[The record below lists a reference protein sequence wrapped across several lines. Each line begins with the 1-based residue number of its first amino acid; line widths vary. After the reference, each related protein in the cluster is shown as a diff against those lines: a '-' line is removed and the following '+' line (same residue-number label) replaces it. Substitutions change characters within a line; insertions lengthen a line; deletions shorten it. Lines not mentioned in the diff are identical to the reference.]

1 MEQKTQASTQLSTIA
16 TLLAVIVLILL
27 GVGVFFPPLLVGLI
41 TVGSAV
47 SLIAIVIAIP
57 VGLFRAISRRGRR
70 RKGDSQSWK
79 DWKVEQPAGKRRP
92 KLPHHPAANHYG

>member
-1 MEQKTQASTQLSTIA
+1 MEPKTKASKQLGTIA
-16 TLLAVIVLILL
+16 TLLAVVVLILL

-41 TVGSAV
+41 TVGSVV

-70 RKGDSQSWK
+70 RKGDGQSWK
-79 DWKVEQPAGKRRP
+79 DRKVEQPAAKRRP
-92 KLPHHPAANHYG
+92 KLPHDSTGNCYG